1 MLSMKRAASILLVA
15 AAVSAVAAPAS
26 AKIKLQ
32 GTKLQG
38 TKLQGMTHQETLVK
52 GVKHQGTQYN
62 DLTTQNLDQPGARA
76 AAHGFDAHAVT
87 IDAIVLPEAE

>member
-38 TKLQGMTHQETLVK
+38 VTHQETLVK